1 MSKFSVKKPLTVF
14 VAVLAVIIL
23 GVVAFTRMTP
33 DLLPNMDFPYV
44 MIMTTYPGQSPEIV
58 EEEITRPLEQSM
70 ATLEHIKE
78 VTSTSQE
85 NYSLLVLE
93 FEESVNMD
101 TVGVDI
107 QQNISA
113 LEGTWDEAVGT
124 PYVLKINPSVLPVA
138 ISAVSKDD
146 MDITELSDF
155 LDETI
160 IPKLEG
166 VAGVASVSASGSIY
180 RQVHVIISQDK
191 IDQVNRRMEKAV
203 DEKLNDARAD
213 LEDTK
218 KELED
223 AKAELES
230 AQEELD
236 SGREALVGSTGS
248 AQTSLSEKQMEVIKG
263 RAEIQQ
269 QLVSLQETKTT
280 LASAIAQLEQAKSS
294 YAQLDSAVAKL
305 TDGIQQIDQLTSGLE
320 EARSQREALAAQV
333 AQTEEQIAAL
343 SAAQPTEPPATDVPE
358 ATAVPEESP
367 VPEATDVPEE
377 SPEPEATTVPE
388 ASPVPEATT
397 VPEAS
402 PEPETTEATQA
413 PEAASETEPGAMEV
427 SETAQVRAAAP
438 APVPHDMAAADP
450 AAQLAQLQ
458 AQLAA
463 AQAALA
469 SLDAQ
474 IAVLEPQ
481 AATAAAQREELE
493 SQLATAQNGIAT
505 LDAQLSAQGIDR
517 SGIDAKLQEL
527 QANQE
532 QVDAGI
538 DQLNTTLEQLDSG
551 AIQLS
556 QAMGALS
563 SSQSSGLLQLA
574 DAAAQITMNSA
585 TLDSALE
592 QVDSGLDEL
601 EDSRADAMDKADISG
616 NITMETVSQ
625 ILSAQ
630 NFSMPAG
637 YVQEDGVSYMVSVGD
652 RITELDQLKHLLLF
666 DTGKDAIG
674 PVYLED
680 VAEVFTTDN
689 SDSVYAKLNGSDSI
703 MLTFD
708 KQSNAATAQVG
719 DDLQA
724 RFDELEEQYPGL
736 EFVFLMNQ
744 GDYIYLIVDSIM
756 SSLLTGALFAIIILF
771 LFLRDLRPTVITL
784 VAIPVSV
791 IFAFVLMYF
800 SGVTLNMISLS
811 GLAVAVGMLVDNSIV
826 VIENIYRLRSKGA
839 TAVQA
844 AVAGARQV
852 AGAITSSTLT
862 TVCVFLPIVFV
873 EGITRQ
879 LFTDLALTMTY
890 ALLASL
896 LIALTLVP
904 AMAKGM
910 LRDTKR
916 KKYGAVQ
923 KQEGAFYRGY
933 RRIAMWNLRHKRVTL
948 LLAVGLL
955 GATGWMALQK
965 GFSFMPEIDMNT
977 VNVTVSMPEG
987 ATREEAVALADQVLE
1002 RIEKL
1007 PNAEYVG
1014 AMMGTGS
1021 VTSMVG
1027 GGGGGEYD
1035 VSVYVGLPEGDS
1047 GAEAGQWIAEQ
1058 CRQMPCQVRYDSA
1071 MMDMSMLIGSGVAI
1085 NVYGE
1090 DMNDLQQAASD
1101 IAEVIEDV
1109 EGVDQVDNGLE
1120 DAQTAYHVTV
1130 DRNAAMKK
1138 GYTVAQLYMELAAE
1152 LTTSTTAMN
1161 MDMDSVTADVIVETE
1176 EGMDLDQLRAYTFT
1190 STDSEG
1196 NTSQF
1201 RLRDVAKVEPT
1212 VSMATI
1218 NRIEQRRYL
1227 SVTASLASGYNI
1239 TRVTDQVEKALEGL
1253 ELPEGVTYEFT
1264 GENETI
1270 MDAVEDMFLMLAI
1283 GILLVYFIMVAQFQS
1298 LKSPFIV
1305 MFTIPLAFTGGFAA
1319 LLLFDM
1325 DISIVSLIG
1334 FVMLVG
1340 IIVNNGIVLVDY
1352 VNQLRAGGM
1361 DRREALV
1368 EAGVTRMRPI
1378 FMTSLTTILGLIV
1391 MALGKNVGTSIMQP
1405 VAVVCIGGLLY
1416 ATIMTLFVVPAIYD
1430 MMNRKELKVLTDEDV
1445 EFNEM

>member
-78 VTSTSQE
+78 LTSTSQE

-107 QQNISA
+107 QQEISA
-113 LEGTWDEAVGT
+113 LQGTWDDAVGT
-124 PYVLKINPSVLPVA
+124 PYVLKINPSVLPIA
-138 ISAVSKDD
+138 IAAVSKDD

-160 IPKLEG
+160 VPKLEG
-166 VAGVASVSASGSIY
+166 VTGVASVSTSGSIY
-180 RQVHVIISQDK
+180 RQVHVVISQEK
-191 IDQVNRRMEKAV
+191 IDDVNARMAESV
-203 DEKLNDARAD
+203 DSRLADAKKE

-223 AKAELES
+223 AQKELED

-236 SGREALVGSTGS
+236 SGKETLVGSTSS
-248 AQTSLSEKQMEVIKG
+248 AQTQLSGQQMELIKG
-263 RAEIQQ
+263 REEIQQ
-269 QLVSLQETKTT
+269 RLAELQQTKAT
-280 LASAIAQLEQAKSS
+280 LASAVSQLEQAQASYEQLDGAVSQLTDGIAKIDELTAGLAEAKSQRETLVGQIAQLEQ
-294 YAQLDSAVAKL
+294 
-305 TDGIQQIDQLTSGLE
+305 
-320 EARSQREALAAQV
+320 
-333 AQTEEQIAAL
+333 QIAAL
-343 SAAQPTEPPATDVPE
+343 SAMLPTGPAGGTDAPQEPGTELPPADTQPPAEDVQPPAEDTQPPAEDTQPPAGDAQPQAEDAQPAEGEIPPE
-358 ATAVPEESP
+358 AAP
-367 VPEATDVPEE
+367 
-377 SPEPEATTVPE
+377 PE
-388 ASPVPEATT
+388 ASMTA
-397 VPEAS
+397 
-402 PEPETTEATQA
+402 ETKNA
-413 PEAASETEPGAMEV
+413 PDI
-427 SETAQVRAAAP
+427 Q
-438 APVPHDMAAADP
+438 DP
-450 AAQLAQLQ
+450 AAQLAQMQ

-463 AQAALA
+463 AQGALA
-469 SLDAQ
+469 ALDAQ

-481 AATAAAQREELE
+481 AATADAQRETLQT
-493 SQLATAQNGIAT
+493 QLTTAQNGIAA
-505 LDAQLSAQGIDR
+505 LDSQLAAQGLDR
-517 SGIDAKLQEL
+517 AGLPAKIKEL
-527 QANQE
+527 KANQQ
-532 QVDAGI
+532 QVDDGI
-538 DQLNTTLEQLDSG
+538 GQLNDTLEQLDSG

-556 QAMGALS
+556 QAMGALTS
-563 SSQSSGLLQLA
+563 GQSEGLLQLA
-574 DAAAQITMNSA
+574 DAAAQITINSA
-585 TLDSALE
+585 SVQSGLE
-592 QVDSGLDEL
+592 QVDSGLEQL
-601 EDSRADAMDKADISG
+601 EDSRADALEQADISG
-616 NITMETVSQ
+616 SITMETVAQ
-625 ILSAQ
+625 ILGAQ
-630 NFSMPAG
+630 NFAMPAG
-637 YVQEDGVSYMVSVGD
+637 YIQQEGISYMVSVGD
-652 RITELDQLKHLLLF
+652 ELTDLDELKGLLLF
-666 DTGKDAIG
+666 DTGEDAIG

-680 VAEVFTTDN
+680 VADVFITDN
-689 SDSVYAKLNGSDSI
+689 SDSVYAKLNGSDGI

-708 KQSNAATAQVG
+708 KQSNAATAEVS
-719 DDLQA
+719 DALRA

-736 EFVFLMNQ
+736 EFVFLMDQ

-756 SSLLTGALFAIIILF
+756 SSLLTGALFSILILF

-890 ALLASL
+890 ALMASL
-896 LIALTLVP
+896 VIALTLVP

-916 KKYGAVQ
+916 KKYGQSQ
-923 KQEGAFYRGY
+923 KGEGAFYRGY
-933 RRIAMWNLRHKRVTL
+933 RKIAMWNLRHKWVTL
-948 LLAVGLL
+948 LLAIALL

-965 GFSFMPEIDMNT
+965 GFSFMPEIDMNM
-977 VNVTVSMPEG
+977 VNVTISMPED
-987 ATREEAVALADQVLE
+987 ATREEAVELADQALE

-1021 VTSMVG
+1021 VTGMVG
-1027 GGGGGEYD
+1027 GGGGSEYD
-1035 VSVYVGLPEGDS
+1035 VTVYVGLPEGDS
-1047 GAEAGQWIAEQ
+1047 GAEAGRWIADQ
-1058 CRQMPCQVRYDSA
+1058 CADMPCQVRYDSA
-1071 MMDMSMLIGSGVAI
+1071 MMDMSMLTGSGVTV
-1085 NVYGE
+1085 NLYGE
-1090 DMNDLQQAASD
+1090 DMTDLQTAAKD
-1101 IAEVIEDV
+1101 VADVIAGV
-1109 EGVDQVDNGLE
+1109 EGVDQVDDGLE
-1120 DAQTAYHVTV
+1120 QAQTAYHVTV

-1138 GYTVAQLYMELAAE
+1138 GYTVAQLYMELATA
-1152 LTTSTTAMN
+1152 LTTSTTAMD
-1161 MDMDSVTADVIVETE
+1161 MDMDSISADVIVETGGGVSLE
-1176 EGMDLDQLRAYTFT
+1176 ELEDHAFT
-1190 STDSEG
+1190 ATDAQG
-1196 NTSQF
+1196 NTSEF
-1201 RLRDVAKVEPT
+1201 KLRDVAEVEPT
-1212 VSMATI
+1212 VSLATI
-1218 NRIEQRRYL
+1218 NRLEQRRYL
-1227 SVTASLASGYNI
+1227 AVTASLAEGYNI
-1239 TRVTDQVEKALEGL
+1239 TRVTSAVAEAMEDA
-1253 ELPEGVTYEFT
+1253 ELPEGVTYEFA

-1270 MDAVEDMFLMLAI
+1270 MDAVEDMMLMLAI
-1283 GILLVYFIMVAQFQS
+1283 GVVLVYFIMVAQFQS

-1319 LLLFDM
+1319 LLLFHM

-1352 VNQLRAGGM
+1352 VNQLRANGM
-1361 DRREALV
+1361 ERREALV

-1391 MALGKNVGTSIMQP
+1391 MALGKNVGTSLMQP

-1430 MMNRKELKVLTDEDV
+1430 MMNRKELVVIRDEDV